1 MQLLFYSCPAVN
13 SDENAVL
20 TNVNP
25 HTPFN
30 DSIIFSIRVKQFCTI
45 SLYSVVLL
53 HPLILYTMTDS
64 FWLQVVFSNKN
75 IRIQMYRLQWALI
88 SRITLEKRH
97 FRYITFTLCVANLKK
112 NEIWD
117 QKLMI
122 NHTYWSMYTSRS
134 ITSYD
139 DSWNASVDMV
149 TLHTITFFTTS

>member
-45 SLYSVVLL
+45 SLYLVVLL
-53 HPLILYTMTDS
+53 HPLILYTMTNS

-88 SRITLEKRH
+88 TRITLEKRH
-97 FRYITFTLCVANLKK
+97 FKYITFTLCVANLKK
-112 NEIWD
+112 KWNLRP
-117 QKLMI
+117 K
-122 NHTYWSMYTSRS
+122 TYDE
-134 ITSYD
+134 SYILID
-139 DSWNASVDMV
+139 VHVKIYYLLWR
-149 TLHTITFFTTS
+149 